1 MEADALGEGA
11 LLALGLGFE
20 ALAEGLR
27 QAEGDRGHFVV
38 GHATEKNTV
47 LQRKQAKNRDLRKNL
62 VVSYSRDY
70 GAGMSDPP
78 KRSESQTTLTISLSK
93 ILKARI
99 EEAAAKERRKVSN
112 WCVVE
117 LEKIL
122 DAIEG
127 QATRKAVSYRD
138 LKPLPP
144 AKVAEEEG
152 NHKTGN

>member
-1 MEADALGEGA
+1 
-11 LLALGLGFE
+11 
-20 ALAEGLR
+20 
-27 QAEGDRGHFVV
+27 
-38 GHATEKNTV
+38 
-47 LQRKQAKNRDLRKNL
+47 
-62 VVSYSRDY
+62 
-70 GAGMSDPP
+70 MSDPP

-138 LKPLPP
+138 LKSLPP